1 MKESPI
7 SPALFASGNTL
18 KTNVRTNVN
27 EEICQYLMILD
38 ISFNQGFFKHIV
50 LGQYTQMDRAAGFA
64 YVILLQNREVL
75 VH

>member
-1 MKESPI
+1 
-7 SPALFASGNTL
+7 
-18 KTNVRTNVN
+18 
-27 EEICQYLMILD
+27 MILD

-50 LGQYTQMDRAAGFA
+50 LGQYTQMDRTAGFA